1 MWVYTAHGEEVGR
14 LHGVSRPAGQQ
25 AMCGSQ
31 PVDGYTAKSWEK
43 SGYIEWKE
51 DQDGQSGTAPGT

>member
-25 AMCGSQ
+25 AMLGYE
-31 PVDGYTAKSWEK
+31 PVSGTTAKAWEK
-43 SGYIEWKE
+43 NGYIEWKE
-51 DQDGQSGTAPGT
+51 DQDESESSDS

>member
-25 AMCGSQ
+25 AMLGYE
-31 PVDGYTAKSWEK
+31 PVSGITAKAWEK
-43 SGYIEWKE
+43 NGYIEWKE
-51 DQDGQSGTAPGT
+51 DQDESESSDS

>member
-25 AMCGSQ
+25 AMCGGK
-31 PVDGYTAKSWEK
+31 PVDGYTAKAWEQK
-43 SGYIEWKE
+43 GYIEWKE
-51 DQDGQSGTAPGT
+51 NEDENT